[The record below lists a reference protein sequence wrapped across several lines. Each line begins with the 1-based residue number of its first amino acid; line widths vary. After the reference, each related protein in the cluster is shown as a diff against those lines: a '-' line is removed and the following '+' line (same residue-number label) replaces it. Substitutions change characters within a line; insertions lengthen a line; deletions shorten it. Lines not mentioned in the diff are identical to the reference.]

1 MTKNAW
7 PELEAALFEMI
18 DKIERIVVEGG
29 YQGDPIE
36 MYLAGGM
43 AVNFYCGSRY
53 TEDVDASFSRRILLS
68 QDDLVVNYTKADGTT
83 SYIYF
88 DKNYNTSFALI
99 HEDFEKDSVDWI
111 RKDVNEKKIRLKVFS
126 PVDLAVS
133 KIARFSER
141 DQSDIMEL
149 AAHDLFTHQQLR
161 ERAMEALSYFVG
173 NVLSVKNSID
183 IICRRI
189 EAETLPDR
197 HIPPKNEP

>member
-7 PELEAALFEMI
+7 PELEVALFTMI
-18 DKIERIVVEGG
+18 GKIEKIVIDGG
-29 YQGDPIE
+29 YQGDPIQ

-53 TEDVDASFSRRILLS
+53 TEDVDASFSRRILLT

-99 HEDFEKDSVDWI
+99 HEDFERDSVDWYH
-111 RKDVNEKKIRLKVFS
+111 KEETDKKIRLKVFS

-149 AAHDLFTHQQLR
+149 AANDLFTHEQLR

-183 IICRRI
+183 IICRKI
-189 EAETLPDR
+189 ESETLINK
-197 HIPPKNEP
+197 HIPPRDFS